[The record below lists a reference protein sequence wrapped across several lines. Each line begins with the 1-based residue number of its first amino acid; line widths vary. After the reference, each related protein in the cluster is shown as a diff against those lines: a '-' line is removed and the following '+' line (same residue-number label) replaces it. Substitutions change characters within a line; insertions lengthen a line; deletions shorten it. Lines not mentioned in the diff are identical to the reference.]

1 MAVTVTVAVTLLPL
15 LDAVGTE
22 FGAEYSPAVEI
33 VPVLLLPPTMPFTSQ
48 VIPVLEVP
56 VAVTAAVNCC
66 EPKVGTVTGLGV
78 TETPIAPWTMTLAV
92 PDLDESTFATAVTVT
107 ARGVVAAAD
116 GAV

>member
-48 VIPVLEVP
+48 VIPVLGVP
-56 VAVTAAVNCC
+56 VTAAVNCC

-78 TETPIAPWTMTLAV
+78 IETPIPPWTMTLALS
-92 PDLDESTFATAVTVT
+92 DLDESTFATAVTVT

>member
-1 MAVTVTVAVTLLPL
+1 MAVTVTIAVTLLPL
-15 LDAVGTE
+15 LEVVGTE
-22 FGAEYSPAVEI
+22 FGAENNPMVEI
-33 VPVLLLPPTMPFTSQ
+33 VPVVLLPPTTPFTSQ

-56 VAVTAAVNCC
+56 VTAAVNCC